1 MPDQTI
7 VAARD
12 HATAKR
18 TIDTDVD
25 QAHKVIEEVKAAG
38 VDFDRIVMQELVDEG
53 VKSFAASY
61 DSLLETIKGK
71 ASTLV
76 HAA

>member
-1 MPDQTI
+1 
-7 VAARD
+7 
-12 HATAKR
+12 
-18 TIDTDVD
+18 
-25 QAHKVIEEVKAAG
+25 
-38 VDFDRIVMQELVDEG
+38 